1 MGSDRNPE
9 LISGLCAVDHLEEF
23 NRINVAFVH
32 AELSFCVGSRFCL
45 SLWRWRCGRGNSS
58 CSTDLWNREANR
70 EERTVLAQVLRFGFK
85 CLPTQI
91 QLLSVGRLS
100 SGICSV
106 LYAGFWLVSLWITH
120 KNTSMCSL
128 VTRCK
133 VIPTAYR
140 FLLLC
145 WFWSACFCQF
155 LECVTLFS
163 LRRISP
169 NKMSTNVTQHL
180 KPCMFFFSYCKH
192 GVKAH

>member
-45 SLWRWRCGRGNSS
+45 SLWRWRCGRGNSG

-70 EERTVLAQVLRFGFK
+70 EERTVLAQVLWFGFK

-106 LYAGFWLVSLWITH
+106 I
-120 KNTSMCSL
+120 
-128 VTRCK
+128 R
-133 VIPTAYR
+133 R
-140 FLLLC
+140 FLVGELVNH
-145 WFWSACFCQF
+145 SQKHIHVF
-155 LECVTLFS
+155 LGDKVQGYSCCL
-163 LRRISP
+163 
-169 NKMSTNVTQHL
+169 
-180 KPCMFFFSYCKH
+180 
-192 GVKAH
+192 